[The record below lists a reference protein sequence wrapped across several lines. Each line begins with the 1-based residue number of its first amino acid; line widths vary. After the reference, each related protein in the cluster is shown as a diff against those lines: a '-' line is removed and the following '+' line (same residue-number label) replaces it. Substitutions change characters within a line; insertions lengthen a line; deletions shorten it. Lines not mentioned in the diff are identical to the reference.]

1 MVKTL
6 VRIMAALALV
16 ALGLSFAGA
25 LHPVGDSL
33 AVFRL
38 AIAVPALL
46 LVLATGLP
54 RGWRLAGA
62 ALCLAGAGS
71 VLGHKLPQ
79 AEPGALSVYQKNM
92 FHRNSDIGGLA
103 EDILAAAPDIV
114 TLQEVSVENEAL
126 LDLLW
131 EAYPTQHL
139 CRYTS
144 RSGIAVLTRLPTSG
158 TPFCSEEIG
167 LAVVQVETASGPVRA
182 MSLHF
187 AWPFPGGQP
196 KQSAWLARYLGQGG
210 GPAIMGGDFN
220 MVPWSETLD
229 DIADAAGFERAGP
242 SRPTFQL
249 GPFPLPI
256 DHVFA
261 PAGGRVEVR
270 GLSGSDHRGLLAR
283 VRLTD

>member
-16 ALGLSFAGA
+16 TLGLSFAGA

-38 AIAVPALL
+38 AIAVAALL

-62 ALCLAGAGS
+62 ALCLGGAGS
-71 VLGHKLPQ
+71 VLWHKLPL
-79 AEPGALSVYQKNM
+79 AEPGPVTVYQKNM
-92 FHRNSDIGGLA
+92 FHRNSDIGALA
-103 EDILAAAPDIV
+103 RDILAASPDIV

-144 RSGIAVLTRLPTSG
+144 RSGIAVLTRLPSSG

-167 LAVVQVETASGPVRA
+167 LAVLPVETGTGPVRA

-187 AWPFPGGQP
+187 SWPFPGDQP
-196 KQSAWLARYLGQGG
+196 EQVAWLSRHLRQAK
-210 GPAIMGGDFN
+210 GPVILGGDFN
-220 MVPWSETLD
+220 MVPWSYTHRR
-229 DIADAAGFERAGP
+229 IARSGRFERAGP
-242 SRPTFQL
+242 ARPTFQL
-249 GPFPLPI
+249 GPAPLPI

-261 PAGGRVEVR
+261 PGGGRAETR
-270 GLSGSDHRGLLAR
+270 GLLGSDHRGLLAH
-283 VRLTD
+283 VALTD

>member
-46 LVLATGLP
+46 LVLGARLP
-54 RGWRLAGA
+54 RAWWLAGV
-62 ALCLAGAGS
+62 ALCLGGIGS
-71 VLGHKLPQ
+71 VLWHKLPL
-79 AEPGALSVYQKNM
+79 AEPGPVSVYQKNM
-92 FHRNSDIGGLA
+92 FHRNSDIAGLA
-103 EDILAAAPDIV
+103 QDILAADPDIV

-126 LDLLW
+126 LDLLRK
-131 EAYPTQHL
+131 AYPTQHL

-167 LAVVQVETASGPVRA
+167 LAVLPVDTAAGPVRA

-187 AWPFPGGQP
+187 AWPYPGRQAGQ
-196 KQSAWLARYLGQGG
+196 ADWLAPYLAQGE
-210 GPAIMGGDFN
+210 GPVILGGDFN
-220 MVPWSETLD
+220 MVPWSHTLHR
-229 DIADAAGFERAGP
+229 IARAAGFRRAGP

-261 PAGGRVEVR
+261 PGGGRAEAR

-283 VRLTD
+283 VSPAG

>member
-1 MVKTL
+1 MKTL
-6 VRIMAALALV
+6 VRIMAALALM

-38 AIAVPALL
+38 AIVVPALL

-71 VLGHKLPQ
+71 VLWHKLPL
-79 AEPGALSVYQKNM
+79 AGPGPVTVYQKNM
-92 FHRNSDIGGLA
+92 FHRNSDIAGLA
-103 EDILAAAPDIV
+103 QDILAAAPDIV

-144 RSGIAVLTRLPTSG
+144 RSGVAVLTRLPTSG

-167 LAVVQVETASGPVRA
+167 LAVLPVETGAGTVRA

-187 AWPFPGGQP
+187 AWPYPGRQA
-196 KQSAWLARYLGQGG
+196 KQVEWLTRYLGQGA

-220 MVPWSETLD
+220 MVPWSHTLRR
-229 DIADAAGFERAGP
+229 IGRAAGFERAGP

-261 PAGGRVEVR
+261 PGGGRTEAR
-270 GLSGSDHRGLLAR
+270 GLSGSDHRGLVAR
-283 VRLTD
+283 VSPAR

>member
-1 MVKTL
+1 
-6 VRIMAALALV
+6 MAALALG
-16 ALGLSFAGA
+16 AMGLSFAGA

-38 AIAVPALL
+38 AIALPALL

-71 VLGHKLPQ
+71 VFWHKLPL
-79 AEPGALSVYQKNM
+79 AEPGPLSVYQKNM
-92 FHRNSDIGGLA
+92 FHRNSDIAGLA
-103 EDILAAAPDIV
+103 QDILAVAPDIV

-131 EAYPTQHL
+131 DAYPNQHL
-139 CRYTS
+139 CRYTA
-144 RSGIAVLTRLPTSG
+144 RSGVAVLTRLPTSG
-158 TPFCSEEIG
+158 TPYCSEEIG
-167 LAVVQVETASGPVRA
+167 LALVAVETDSGPLRA

-187 AWPFPGGQP
+187 AWPYPGHQA
-196 KQSAWLARYLGQGG
+196 KQAAWLTRYLRQGA

-220 MVPWSETLD
+220 MVPWSHTLRR
-229 DIADAAGFERAGP
+229 IGLAGGFKRAGP

-261 PAGGRVEVR
+261 PGGGQVEVR

-283 VRLTD
+283 VWPAG